1 MQFSLI
7 FLFTHNIKLIRNTNT
22 NIQIRLE
29 YRRSFLL
36 LSLSFPH
43 ALASSFYGQIGNPFL
58 LTEKLSPYA
67 FGCVPIFPA
76 PGMIELPRCVK
87 CSVSFFSRTSNDHPL
102 FWQNFS
108 IASLVSNSNVFGT
121 LPSEPNETYPCKG
134 FSQWLT
140 SPLAVASL
148 NLHGLEM
155 YDAPCDEA
163 IFDGLNPITFLKCS
177 PSRNVFFSKEELLR

>member
-7 FLFTHNIKLIRNTNT
+7 FLFTHNIKLMRHTNT

-87 CSVSFFSRTSNDHPL
+87 CSVSFFSIISSVHRL
-102 FWQNFS
+102 FRQNCS
-108 IASLVSNSNVFGT
+108 IASLVSNSNNFGT
-121 LPSEPNETYPCKG
+121 LPSEPNEIKPCKG
-134 FSQWLT
+134 
-140 SPLAVASL
+140 
-148 NLHGLEM
+148 
-155 YDAPCDEA
+155 
-163 IFDGLNPITFLKCS
+163 
-177 PSRNVFFSKEELLR
+177 LLQ